1 MATKNEKTPLFRQA
15 SLWMVFK
22 EWVGM
27 CYMFQ
32 SCIIQQKAKGALCIM
47 ENYKEQIIE
56 LLNCVED
63 KELLDLI
70 CLLLKKHLSQT

>member
-1 MATKNEKTPLFRQA
+1 
-15 SLWMVFK
+15 
-22 EWVGM
+22 
-27 CYMFQ
+27 
-32 SCIIQQKAKGALCIM
+32 M